1 MPFSVFRRAL
11 APQHRYLLIA
21 LIVASAL
28 FMELLDASV
37 IATALP
43 QMALSFHEN
52 PVNLSIGMSAYMLTL
67 AIFIPSSGWFADRY
81 GSKRIFVIA
90 IVTFTA
96 ASVLC
101 GFSNSL
107 WEFTGARILQGI
119 GGAMMVPVG
128 RLVVLRVSDK
138 RNLINA
144 MQFLTTPALIAP
156 VLGPP
161 VGGFITTFS
170 SWRWIFYL
178 NVPICL
184 VGLALVLVFMEEHR
198 AEERRAFDTLGFVLL
213 GGGVGALLFGFDQL
227 GRPALAAPITAALF
241 GGGVLLCALAFLHL
255 RRTPHPVIDL
265 SLFRI
270 ATFRQGALTSG
281 NGFRIMVGTMPL
293 LWPLLFQVD
302 FGMTAF
308 ASGALVIACACGDLL
323 MKVFAVRVLRRFGFR
338 STLTYNGLLVG
349 LAMCGCTAFSAATPV
364 ALIALVL
371 FAIGVVRS
379 VEFGAFNALIYVD
392 IPPEKMS
399 GATSLAGTL
408 QQMSFGTGVA
418 FAALVLHF
426 AALWNHGSAQTY
438 TVADFRVAFV
448 AVSLLGIAGAYGFSR
463 LDPHAGAEASGQAV
477 TVSARRQK
485 SPKPSPG

>member
-1 MPFSVFRRAL
+1 VLF
-11 APQHRYLLIA
+11 APERRYLLIA

-43 QMALSFHEN
+43 QMAVAFHEN

-67 AIFIPSSGWFADRY
+67 AIFIPASGWIADRY
-81 GSKRIFVIA
+81 GSKRIFLIA
-90 IVTFTA
+90 IATFTV

-101 GFSNSL
+101 GLSNGL
-107 WEFTGARILQGI
+107 LEFTAARILQGI

-138 RNLINA
+138 RDLINA

-161 VGGFITTFS
+161 IGGFITTFS

-178 NVPICL
+178 NVPIGL
-184 VGLALVLVFMEEHR
+184 LGLALVLIFMQEHR
-198 AEERRAFDTLGFVLL
+198 ATVRRDFDTLGFVLL
-213 GGGVGALLFGFDQL
+213 GCGVGALLFGIDQL
-227 GRPALAAPITAALF
+227 GRPALAATVTAALI
-241 GGGVLLCALAFLHL
+241 GGGALLCALAFLHL

-265 SLFRI
+265 SLFRVS
-270 ATFRQGALTSG
+270 TFAQGALTSG
-281 NGFRIMVGTMPL
+281 NAFRVMVGAMPL

-323 MKVFAVRVLRRFGFR
+323 MKFFAVRVLRRFGFR
-338 STLTYNGLLVG
+338 NTLAYNGVLVA
-349 LAMCGCTAFSAATPV
+349 LAMCACVTFTAATPV
-364 ALIALVL
+364 AAIAIVL
-371 FAIGVVRS
+371 FVIGVVRS
-379 VEFGAFNALIYVD
+379 VEFGAFNAIIYVD

-399 GATSLAGTL
+399 GATSIAGML

-426 AALWNHGSAQTY
+426 AALHNHGSAQTY
-438 TVADFRVAFV
+438 TVADFRAAFV
-448 AVSLLGIAGAYGFSR
+448 AVSVLGLAGAYGFSR
-463 LDPHAGAEASGQAV
+463 LHPHAGAEASGQAV

-485 SPKPSPG
+485 SPNPSLG

>member
-1 MPFSVFRRAL
+1 MPLSVFRRAL
-11 APQHRYLLIA
+11 APQNRYLLIA
-21 LIVASAL
+21 TIVASAL
-28 FMELLDASV
+28 FMEMLDASV

-43 QMALSFHEN
+43 QMALSFRDN

-67 AIFIPSSGWFADRY
+67 AIFIPASGWFADRY
-81 GSKRIFVIA
+81 GSKRIFLIA
-90 IVTFTA
+90 IATFTA
-96 ASVLC
+96 ASMLC

-107 WEFTGARILQGI
+107 WEFTCARIVQGI

-178 NVPICL
+178 NVPI
-184 VGLALVLVFMEEHR
+184 GLLGLVLVLLFMEEHR
-198 AEERRAFDTLGFVLL
+198 TPERRGFDLPGFLL
-213 GGGVGALLFGFDQL
+213 FGGGVGALLFGIDQL
-227 GRPALAAPITAALF
+227 GRPALPAAATAALL
-241 GGGVLLCALAFLHL
+241 GVGAVLCAAAIVHL
-255 RRTPHPVIDL
+255 RRAANPMIDL
-265 SLFRI
+265 SLLNI
-270 ATFRQGALTSG
+270 QTFRQGAATSG
-281 NGFRIMVGTMPL
+281 NAFRILVGAMPL

-308 ASGALVIACACGDLL
+308 ASGALVISCSCGDLL
-323 MKVFAVRVLRRFGFR
+323 MKFFAVRVLRRFGFR
-338 STLTYNGLLVG
+338 LTLAVNGLFVG
-349 LAMCGCTAFSAATPV
+349 LAMSVCALFTPATP
-364 ALIALVL
+364 IAAIAVVL
-371 FAIGVVRS
+371 FTVGIVRS
-379 VEFGAFNALIYVD
+379 VEFGAFNAMVYVD
-392 IPPEKMS
+392 VPQEQMS

-426 AALWNHGSAQTY
+426 AALWTHGSTD
-438 TVADFRVAFV
+438 TFTIADFRIAFV
-448 AVSLLGIAGAYGFSR
+448 AVSLLGIVGAYGFSR

-485 SPKPSPG
+485 SPNPSPG